1 MNKKLDYFDI
11 QTPPEVWS
19 EILKLNPIDTDA
31 IFFEPFAGECSLY
44 NQIGNEKYWCEIE
57 LQKDVFDF
65 EDVEKITCI
74 YTNPPYKAD
83 IPQKSGIKK
92 YKNASFFF
100 LSYFCGLYPNLD
112 TIGFL
117 MSANLFNALTPFR
130 LNALKE
136 KGFTISAITI
146 LNTNFWRSTHYFVVF
161 KKDNTDNAKIH
172 IIPKTFQ
179 KKMN

>member
-1 MNKKLDYFDI
+1 MNKKLDYFEI

-31 IFFEPFAGECSLY
+31 IFFEPFCGESSLY

-161 KKDNTDNAKIH
+161 KKDNTNNAKIH